1 MTGENQIDFTEI
13 EVEGDIDQQ
22 VIEFTV
28 RESVIEERS
37 SEPGDVV
44 KERFNESST
53 EWEELDTSYLDQEDD
68 RYVFEATVEDN
79 SIFATTI
86 QTSEED
92 EEVEDESL
100 TGQFVDS
107 ATSTRGLIGLA
118 IIGLLALT
126 FVFRERVK
134 QLIPKRASGESLPG
148 VEFK

>member
-134 QLIPKRASGESLPG
+134 QLIPKSANEGSLPG